1 MRCQRIPIRNPLP
14 IALSLRVAFSLIV
27 CSLLMHTGCDRTK
40 TGSITTESIAVKD
53 PARKTHAMEEH
64 FPKHWPFTIEQAS
77 QRLSAIA
84 RDPQAPSPVEGLSPR
99 EEFHDV
105 MKWLPLLA
113 ADSDLDRKAFELID
127 RGSIEWQSALQ
138 AARADEALFRER
150 LIHPDTIAFLQS
162 LDAICRAERAR
173 LDQLQQP

>member
-1 MRCQRIPIRNPLP
+1 MKQSLP
-14 IALSLRVAFSLIV
+14 RSLSLLVA
-27 CSLLMHTGCDRTK
+27 CALLACTACDRAK
-40 TGSITTESIAVKD
+40 TGSIATESIATRD
-53 PARKTHAMEEH
+53 PASPSHAMEEH

-77 QRLSAIA
+77 QRLQAIA

-113 ADSDLDRKAFELID
+113 ADSDLDRNAFEKID
-127 RGSIEWQSALQ
+127 RGSLAWQSALQ
-138 AARADEALFRER
+138 TSPADEAVFRDR

-162 LDAICRAERAR
+162 LDAICKAERAR

>member
-1 MRCQRIPIRNPLP
+1 
-14 IALSLRVAFSLIV
+14 
-27 CSLLMHTGCDRTK
+27 
-40 TGSITTESIAVKD
+40 
-53 PARKTHAMEEH
+53 MEEH

-84 RDPQAPSPVEGLSPR
+84 RDPQAPSSVEGLSPR
-99 EEFHDV
+99 EEFHDL

-113 ADSDLDRKAFELID
+113 ADSDLDRNAFEQID
-127 RGSIEWQSALQ
+127 RGALAWQSAVQ
-138 AARADEALFRER
+138 AAPADEALFRER